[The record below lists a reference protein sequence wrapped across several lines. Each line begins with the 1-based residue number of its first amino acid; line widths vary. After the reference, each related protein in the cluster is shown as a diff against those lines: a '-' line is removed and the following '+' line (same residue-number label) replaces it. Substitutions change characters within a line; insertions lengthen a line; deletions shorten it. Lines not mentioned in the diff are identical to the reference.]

1 VIEKPDGELGKV
13 DVVSDIR
20 AAQDR
25 KSPVVNARKA
35 RCQNFESNFIG
46 EYTEDGGRSEGGDN
60 GGTIERGRRNLVSG
74 KQRRQSRAV
83 WYSTLYPLPSA
94 RFIPRKATGESH

>member
-1 VIEKPDGELGKV
+1 MENPDGALGKV

-46 EYTEDGGRSEGGDN
+46 G
-60 GGTIERGRRNLVSG
+60 
-74 KQRRQSRAV
+74 
-83 WYSTLYPLPSA
+83 
-94 RFIPRKATGESH
+94 